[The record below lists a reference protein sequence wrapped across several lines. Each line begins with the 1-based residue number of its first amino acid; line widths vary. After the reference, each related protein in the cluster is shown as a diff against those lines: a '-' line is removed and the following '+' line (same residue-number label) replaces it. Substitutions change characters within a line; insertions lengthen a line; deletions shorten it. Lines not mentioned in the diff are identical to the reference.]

1 MFGEKRRQVGR
12 FEPADERT
20 HVKEVGGEGCCRR
33 CGGVQS
39 EDVFLT
45 CLEETQ
51 EVLRRLMLGCKE
63 ERFLTFLVSSLHC
76 GGLMSRGRDRANVQ
90 MGGTKSIGA
99 PVVPAGRPAE
109 LTAEE
114 FAGRERERPGPSS
127 IRLRSHY
134 THVLM
139 SGRGKSPTL
148 NPQRIG

>member
-33 CGGVQS
+33 CGGVRS

-63 ERFLTFLVSSLHC
+63 ERFLTFLASSPHC

-90 MGGTKSIGA
+90 MGGTKSIGE
-99 PVVPAGRPAE
+99 PVVPAGRLSSRQRNSPDVRGSGPVPA
-109 LTAEE
+109 
-114 FAGRERERPGPSS
+114 PSGCA
-127 IRLRSHY
+127 RT
-134 THVLM
+134 TH
-139 SGRGKSPTL
+139 TC
-148 NPQRIG
+148 

>member
-20 HVKEVGGEGCCRR
+20 HVKEVDGEGCCRR
-33 CGGVQS
+33 CGGVRS

-63 ERFLTFLVSSLHC
+63 ERFLTFLASSPHC

-90 MGGTKSIGA
+90 MGGTKSIGE
-99 PVVPAGRPAE
+99 PVVPAGRLSSRPRNSPDVRGSGPVPA
-109 LTAEE
+109 
-114 FAGRERERPGPSS
+114 PSGCA
-127 IRLRSHY
+127 RT
-134 THVLM
+134 TH
-139 SGRGKSPTL
+139 TC
-148 NPQRIG
+148 